1 MSAPRRLPTRLVLL
15 GHPVSQSLSPAFQNA
30 ALAHA
35 GLPVRYEALD
45 VPPAQVPSTLAALQ
59 AEGAAG
65 NVTIPHKEQ
74 VRALCARVTP
84 LAERVGAVNTY
95 WVDDDTRALCGHNT
109 DVGGFEELVTSVL
122 GATPSNARVLLLG
135 AGGSAAAVIA
145 AAERWP
151 GCRVGVWSRT
161 EDRARALVARFPEI
175 AAVEPDRDAA
185 LTGAD
190 IVVNATPLG
199 LRDDAELPAPVERLR
214 DDAVVV
220 DLVYRRE
227 GEPTPWVRA
236 ARARGLRAADGL
248 AMLIAQGA
256 LSFERW
262 FGFAPDREVM
272 WRSVR

>member
-1 MSAPRRLPTRLVLL
+1 VRPLPGRLVLL
-15 GHPVSQSLSPAFQNA
+15 GHPVAHSRSPRFQNA
-30 ALAHA
+30 ALQAA
-35 GLPVRYEALD
+35 GIPLVYETMDVAPDAL
-45 VPPAQVPSTLAALQ
+45 VATLAALR
-59 AEGAAG
+59 ASNAAG

-95 WVDDDTRALCGHNT
+95 WVDDETRALCGDNT
-109 DVGGFEELVTSVL
+109 DVGGFDELVTSVL
-122 GATPSNARVLLLG
+122 GATPANARVLLLG

-145 AAERWP
+145 AAERWS
-151 GCRVGVWSRT
+151 GCRVGLWSRT

-175 AAVEPDRDAA
+175 ASVEADRDAA
-185 LTGAD
+185 LTAVD
-190 IVVNATPLG
+190 ILVNATPLG

-214 DDAVVV
+214 EDAVVV
-220 DLVYRRE
+220 DLVYRRD
-227 GEPTPWVRA
+227 GGPTPWVRA